1 MELGRPNASWL
12 ARAPRSDGGRR
23 RCGVDRDEFGA
34 FGSAVYVERA
44 LTPIDPVAL
53 VERFCE
59 TEREPVT
66 ADVRR
71 QTR

>member
-1 MELGRPNASWL
+1 L
-12 ARAPRSDGGRR
+12 
-23 RCGVDRDEFGA
+23 VDRDEFGA
-34 FGSAVYVERA
+34 FGSAAYVERE
-44 LTPIDPVAL
+44 LTPTDPVVL